1 MDSMKRQ
8 KDMTPE
14 DEAPGQKVSNMLLGK
29 SREQRLIAPD
39 RMKWL
44 TQSRN
49 DTQLWICLVVK
60 AKFMQ

>member
-29 SREQRLIAPD
+29 SKEQQLIAPD
-39 RMKWL
+39 RMKCL
-44 TQSRN
+44 SQSRN